1 MNWKAYGS
9 LFTSHCSL
17 LRESDGLI
25 RAREAVRKSP
35 GAGIARNSPLEKGEA
50 PKARGLSSEAGNP
63 SEESGSIFRTRCGE
77 ARLSRIRKTTPG
89 RPATVLRDRR
99 RSRRPFD

>member
-25 RAREAVRKSP
+25 RAREAVRKVKLNKKVSSVYP
-35 GAGIARNSPLEKGEA
+35 VPEKE
-50 PKARGLSSEAGNP
+50 L
-63 SEESGSIFRTRCGE
+63 
-77 ARLSRIRKTTPG
+77 
-89 RPATVLRDRR
+89 
-99 RSRRPFD
+99 

>member
-35 GAGIARNSPLEKGEA
+35 GAGIARNSPLEKREA
-50 PKARGLSSEAGNP
+50 PRRGGCLARPEIQD
-63 SEESGSIFRTRCGE
+63 EESGPMFRRCGE
-77 ARLSRIRKTTPG
+77 ARLSRIRKQP
-89 RPATVLRDRR
+89 RASSAAVATGLR
-99 RSRRPFD
+99 SQLHSPL